1 MSSVAAHFLDDNAT
15 DRLDGT
21 LVTYNPITSG
31 ALPTATLSSGTGAQ
45 ISTSRDTNVAVLYTL
60 DATNNIATVK
70 IELSPDGT
78 TYTSLGTISFAAA
91 VNNTGAIAE
100 LATFKV
106 PAAWYVKVTVV
117 HAAIT
122 STTYY

>member
-1 MSSVAAHFLDDNAT
+1 MSSLAATFIDENGQ

-21 LVTYNPITSG
+21 LVTRNPIASG
-31 ALPTATLSSGTGAQ
+31 SLPTVSLSSGTGAQ
-45 ISTSRDTNVAVLYTL
+45 ISTSRNTNVGLLYTL
-60 DATNNIATVK
+60 DGTSAIATVK
-70 IELSPDGT
+70 LELSPDGT

-91 VNNTGAIAE
+91 VNATGAIAE
-100 LATFKV
+100 LLTFSV
-106 PAAWYVKVTVV
+106 PAGWFVKVTVV

>member
-45 ISTSRDTNVAVLYTL
+45 VSTSRDTNVAVLYTL

>member
-21 LVTYNPITSG
+21 LVTYNPIASG

-45 ISTSRDTNVAVLYTL
+45 ISTSRDTNVGLLYTL
-60 DATNNIATVK
+60 DATNNVATVK
-70 IELSPDGT
+70 LELSPDGT
-78 TYTSLGTISFAAA
+78 TYTSLGTMSFAAA
-91 VNNTGAIAE
+91 VNNTGAIAQ
-100 LATFKV
+100 LLTFKV

>member
-60 DATNNIATVK
+60 DAANAVATVK